1 MDVQP
6 GNSPPLVV
14 VMGVSGSG
22 KSTLGQRLARALDV
36 AYLEGD
42 DLHGPQNV
50 ARMAAGIALTDA
62 DRQQWLERLSTHL
75 AQALAANTGLV
86 VACSALKRSYR
97 DILRR
102 GAPRLRLVYLRGA
115 PELLA
120 QRTAARSGH
129 FMPASLL
136 DSQLAT
142 LQPPEA
148 DEQAV
153 VLDIAQNP
161 QTLERQALDALRT
174 VSSATTSTATTSY
187 ATMPTFTKT
196 TLFTDTDGRARFRDE
211 PLPLSEGTP
220 QAMLSPLAPSGGYQ
234 LRESPVGYRSQF
246 HCTVTPQW
254 VFILRGR
261 MEVGLQDGSTRVFGP
276 GEHFYSDDRLPAG
289 AQFDPAV
296 HGHWSRQDGPE
307 PLATLFVRG

>member
-1 MDVQP
+1 MDAVRAVRVP
-6 GNSPPLVV
+6 PPLVV

-22 KSTLGQRLARALDV
+22 KSTLGQHLAQALDV
-36 AYLEGD
+36 AYVEGD

-62 DRQQWLERLSTHL
+62 DRQQWLERLSARL
-75 AQALAANTGLV
+75 ARALAAGTGLV

-102 GAPRLRLVYLRGA
+102 GAPGLRLVYLRGA

-142 LQPPEA
+142 LQPPDA
-148 DEQAV
+148 DEHAV

-161 QTLERQALDALRT
+161 QALVQQACDALRCAP
-174 VSSATTSTATTSY
+174 VSTIQTPAMATFIQTI
-187 ATMPTFTKT
+187 
-196 TLFTDTDGRARFRDE
+196 LFTDTDGKARFRE
-211 PLPLSEGTP
+211 EALPLTEGTP
-220 QAMLSPLAPSGGYQ
+220 QALLSPLAASGGYQ

-246 HCTVTPQW
+246 HCTATPQW

-261 MEVGLQDGSTRVFGP
+261 MEVGLQDGSTRSFGP
-276 GEHFYSDDRLPAG
+276 GEHFYSNDVLPAG

-296 HGHWSRQDGPE
+296 HGHWSRQAGAE